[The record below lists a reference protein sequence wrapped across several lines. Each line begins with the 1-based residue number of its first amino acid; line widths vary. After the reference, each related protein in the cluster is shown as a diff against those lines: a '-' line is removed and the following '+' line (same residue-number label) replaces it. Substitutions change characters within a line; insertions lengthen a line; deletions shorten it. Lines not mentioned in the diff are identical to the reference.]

1 MLPIAPTIY
10 IQNLTLIYQNK
21 PIFSELNTCFPGGKF
36 SILLGASGVGKSSL
50 LKMLA
55 GLLPITQGKII
66 SDHPQ
71 ILTHQI
77 SYMAQQDL
85 LMPWATILNN
95 VMLGSKLR
103 KEKADKNRAQDIL
116 KQVGLSEVY
125 NQYPAQLSGG
135 MRQRAALA
143 RTLYEDRPIILMDEP
158 FSALDSVTRAKMQD
172 YTAKLLKG
180 KTVILITHDP
190 FEACRLGE
198 HIQVLAGNPVQI
210 YDIPSIQGT
219 IPRHPEDLHVQQ
231 AQADLL
237 TLLIE
242 KSILS

>member
-1 MLPIAPTIY
+1 MLSIAPTIH
-10 IQNLTLIYQNK
+10 IQDLTLNYQNK
-21 PIFSELNTCFPGGKF
+21 PIFSELSTCFPGGKF

-50 LKMLA
+50 LKMIA
-55 GLLPITQGKII
+55 GLLPITQGQII
-66 SDHPQ
+66 SDHPETM
-71 ILTHQI
+71 THQI

-85 LMPWATILNN
+85 LMPWATVLKN

-116 KQVGLSEVY
+116 KQVGLSQVY

-143 RTLYEDRPIILMDEP
+143 RTLYEDRSIILMDEP

-210 YDIPSIQGT
+210 YDIPSIQGA

-231 AQADLL
+231 AQANLL

-242 KSILS
+242 KSTLS